1 MTTEENSPLFEFSV
15 PVNNE
20 TLLHLR
26 KNMITRIG
34 LGCLLSALTLALFP
48 LVIFPLTLPEDLV
61 GKVYLYYTFIAFIL
75 VSLIAS
81 VIFFIC
87 GKCLK
92 NKPQNDKIN
101 YLYQFYQEGII
112 ISKNSL
118 NNIEKHEAKK
128 ICRYRPHKDAQYIAK
143 ILEYKDYLS
152 FWVCVGTYNFVAPVY
167 KQYNLP
173 KNIIHELEQ
182 PQFIEFLKTIF
193 KKAYKIKYKK

>member
-1 MTTEENSPLFEFSV
+1 MLSCSLILSFEILISRLMLLRSFDASSEISV
-15 PVNNE
+15 SE
-20 TLLHLR
+20 
-26 KNMITRIG
+26 MITR
-34 LGCLLSALTLALFP
+34 
-48 LVIFPLTLPEDLV
+48 
-61 GKVYLYYTFIAFIL
+61 
-75 VSLIAS
+75 LIS
-81 VIFFIC
+81 FSSFVR
-87 GKCLK
+87 
-92 NKPQNDKIN
+92 
-101 YLYQFYQEGII
+101 GII

-152 FWVCVGTYNFVAPVY
+152 FWVCVGTYNFIAPVY

-173 KNIIHELEQ
+173 KNIINELEQ